1 MAYEVTATR
10 RRPRVFDELSG
21 QEFVVSTLKHAIRQK
36 RIAHAYLFSG
46 PRGVGKTSAARVLAK
61 ALNCDEGPTDSPCG
75 VCPHCREIT
84 SGNAL
89 DVIEIDGASNTS
101 VNDVRRIKDEVLFS
115 PNSGRYKIY
124 IIDEVHMLSNSAFN
138 ALLKTI
144 EEPPAYVVFIF
155 ATTEVHKV
163 PATIRS
169 RCQQF
174 HFQLIALDTIRNLLA
189 EAADEQC
196 ITMDDEVMFWIARES
211 TGSLRDAYTLF
222 DQVISLATPEGVAV
236 TVTMDLIRQNMG
248 LTSINSMNLLAET
261 IAEGD
266 SGEAIQTLQEI
277 LASGVSVEQCIVD
290 LTEYYRAVLFISS
303 GITKD
308 ALLGSQIDHYSRE
321 VIRSYTQ
328 EQIEAAVSL
337 MLQLYRDIRYSL
349 NQRFELELAV
359 SRLCR
364 LKYLVSPSTLVE
376 RLEALQH
383 QMLGQADAQSS
394 APATRSAAPSPVLP
408 RSTNTEQRPRPETR
422 IEDKPAPPP
431 EQEVVLRGAVT
442 ITRSHIE
449 TVQASLK
456 NEQPALAAVLG
467 HVVDWRYD
475 QEADQLFLV
484 FPDAFTASRVSAEK
498 NLLTSAFSTL
508 LRRTLSIRIST
519 RSDQPQAAPRTAAPV
534 NPSGKPT
541 TQAAGIKSE
550 GVTRYRHEAT
560 VEMARSLFR
569 GDIISEKQGGTTK

>member
-61 ALNCDEGPTDSPCG
+61 ALNCDDGPTDTPCG

-144 EEPPAYVVFIF
+144 EEPPAYVIFIF

-174 HFQLIALDTIRNLLA
+174 HFQLIALDTIRDLLA

-196 ITMDDEVMFWIARES
+196 VTMDDEVMFWIARES

-222 DQVISLATPEGVAV
+222 DQVVSLAAPEGTAVA
-236 TVTMDLIRQNMG
+236 VTMDLIRQNMG

-261 IAEGD
+261 VAKGD
-266 SGEAIQTLQEI
+266 AAEAIITLQEI

-290 LTEYYRAVLFISS
+290 LTEYYRAILFIES

-308 ALLGSQIDHYSRE
+308 SLLGSQIDHYSRE

-364 LKYLVSPSTLVE
+364 LKGLVSSSTLVG
-376 RLEALQH
+376 RLETLQR
-383 QMLGQADAQSS
+383 QLLGEAGSGA
-394 APATRSAAPSPVLP
+394 AAPVARPAVPQHVP
-408 RSTNTEQRPRPETR
+408 RSEVRTEIRSDIPPDNRAEIPPEKKRTV
-422 IEDKPAPPP
+422 P
-431 EQEVVLRGAVT
+431 EQEVVIKGTIT

-456 NEQPALAAVLG
+456 SEQPALAAVLG
-467 HVVDWRYD
+467 HVVDWKYD

-508 LRRTLSIRIST
+508 LRRQLSIRIST
-519 RSDQPQAAPRTAAPV
+519 KAPATTVGPPPGGQTPPPV
-534 NPSGKPT
+534 SS
-541 TQAAGIKSE
+541 KSE
-550 GVTRYRHEAT
+550 GVTRYRHDST
-560 VEMARSLFR
+560 VEMARALFR